1 MGELNTISVK
11 NEARKK
17 QIERERE
24 LERRKKRALREK
36 QRKMQL
42 IRYYCA
48 AAITVMI
55 LLIVIILVFDAVFNS
70 NTVDGEKSTSNMTAS
85 GEQQQ
90 EQLQEAG
97 FDPSQYTFT
106 AGMYMYDNTAEILE
120 KLDNLMLS
128 QSDISDKVQFIKDNQ
143 QAYPE
148 NLIKLISKSPEAI
161 DFAVEYPF
169 KRGESDSKV
178 VDISDDYTEG
188 EIPLFLQWDDRWGYV
203 SYGDD
208 IIGLDGCGPTCLSM
222 VAVGLTGNVKWTP
235 VRVARMSMS
244 NGHYVEGQ
252 GTAWTLMYEGCKQM
266 GLEAKVIGL
275 SEEEMAA
282 ELIAGRPIIASMAPG
297 DFTDAGHF
305 IVFTEYKDGK
315 FYVNDPNSRKNS
327 ATGWEYD
334 RLKTQIKNMWSYTV
348 TD

>member
-1 MGELNTISVK
+1 MDELNTISVK
-11 NEARKK
+11 NEARRK
-17 QIERERE
+17 QLERERE
-24 LERRKKRALREK
+24 IERRKKRALREK

-42 IRYYCA
+42 IRYYCICA
-48 AAITVMI
+48 TTVML
-55 LLIVIILVFDAVFNS
+55 LLIVIVLVFDAAFNS
-70 NTVDGEKSTSNMTAS
+70 GTVEGEKNTSNITAT
-85 GEQQQ
+85 GEVV
-90 EQLQEAG
+90 QEAG
-97 FDPSQYTFT
+97 FDPSAYTFT
-106 AGMYMYDNTAEILE
+106 ESMYIYDNTDEILE
-120 KLDNLMLS
+120 KLDNLKAS
-128 QSDISDKVQFIKDNQ
+128 KSEIADKVQFIADNQ

-161 DFAVEYPF
+161 DFALEYPF
-169 KRGESDSKV
+169 KRGESNSKV

-188 EIPLFLQWDDRWGYV
+188 EIPLLIQWDDRWGYV
-203 SYGDD
+203 AYGDD

-235 VRVARMSMS
+235 VRVARMSEA

-252 GTAWTLMYEGCKQM
+252 GTAWTLMYEGCIQL

-282 ELIAGRPIIASMAPG
+282 ELNAGHPIIASMAPG

-327 ATGWEYD
+327 ETGWEYD

-348 TD
+348 IE